1 VSRKGYESA
10 PGLQTNQEL
19 PGEDAIDSMSADE
32 LFAWEN
38 RDVPNITRV
47 SDAAERADEK
57 QDVTTSLNFPL
68 HWTSLSLS
76 WPYLFDFS
84 VACEL
89 LAPRP
94 DDLILDFAA
103 GTCWASELLHRV
115 GVRTVSIDLSVE
127 MMRRG
132 RQRLASD
139 DRLVLRNDAAFVTA
153 RGQQLPFPDETF
165 DGVLCLNALH
175 HQPSYA
181 VALREIHRVLKPGG
195 RAAFSEPGTAHAD
208 EPLSRFRMREEGVLE
223 KRVSLPLVRRLA
235 VDAGFTR
242 MRVVPLRSAATYV
255 LDYTATP
262 IDVPALHAMWE
273 ATLRHSPG
281 EHARF
286 VLHKGDDPPADTL
299 LPAQQLAGRL
309 AARIEIDSRSAV
321 VRAGQPFT
329 DRLRIK
335 NTGSVTWKARGR
347 RFGGQVTCGL
357 KVCSERGEVIREDVG
372 RTPLPRDLAPGDDIA
387 VEMTVPGVLAAGSY
401 RLRYD
406 MVVEGVT
413 WFESHGS
420 PCAERDLEII
430 P

>member
-1 VSRKGYESA
+1 MSRKGYEFA
-10 PGLQTNQEL
+10 PGLQTNREF

-38 RDVPNITRV
+38 RDVPSINRV

-115 GVRTVSIDLSVE
+115 GVRTVSIDLSLE

-132 RQRLASD
+132 RRRLASD
-139 DRLVLRNDAAFVTA
+139 DRLVLRSDAAFVTA
-153 RGQQLPFPDETF
+153 RGQQLPFADETF

-223 KRVSLPLVRRLA
+223 KRVSLPLVRRL
-235 VDAGFTR
+235 R
-242 MRVVPLRSAATYV
+242 
-255 LDYTATP
+255 
-262 IDVPALHAMWE
+262 
-273 ATLRHSPG
+273 
-281 EHARF
+281 
-286 VLHKGDDPPADTL
+286 
-299 LPAQQLAGRL
+299 
-309 AARIEIDSRSAV
+309 
-321 VRAGQPFT
+321 
-329 DRLRIK
+329 
-335 NTGSVTWKARGR
+335 
-347 RFGGQVTCGL
+347 
-357 KVCSERGEVIREDVG
+357 
-372 RTPLPRDLAPGDDIA
+372 
-387 VEMTVPGVLAAGSY
+387 
-401 RLRYD
+401 
-406 MVVEGVT
+406 
-413 WFESHGS
+413 
-420 PCAERDLEII
+420 
-430 P
+430 